1 MAKVNISTLI
11 ASLGFEDA
19 DVHVVKAPDA
29 DGVAEDLTEAEVVN
43 NKVSVKDIM
52 EEQAEGHCPDDIVK
66 VKEGGDFTS
75 SIEEHDETVEMSE
88 VETPAY
94 QEDVL
99 EEEGELAEDAF
110 SDLDTTEEGIAA
122 LESYREVLTGMHS
135 KGYEISPE
143 LSRVMQIGL
152 ESMHITDDAEF
163 VVSVEALP
171 SNDVSSTESTLDK
184 VIARLKKLWALA
196 KSIALKALEH
206 ANNFWNHLSTTTSGL
221 KKAVEKTKAALNANK
236 NKAAIEINNPSP
248 LLFVGSDP
256 TSYKNLT
263 DFQKILEVV
272 TSDYPTVIHDV
283 CGKIERELG
292 DFKAGTTGVTE
303 ETLTRF
309 GKAIPNA
316 ALKGLFGSMGT
327 TTSDGV
333 LAESKVF
340 LGGKALVIEAAGD
353 PGLIVR
359 SMGLESKLFDIRMVD
374 VKASVKAKISFK
386 PADAQE
392 ILASCIKL
400 IDAIDVGNEM
410 RKTAKEVQKQF
421 SKEVPK
427 REGDLD
433 AAFIAA
439 NLKARMMKDAIRMNV
454 QFVGFAVRVIK
465 AHITL
470 VHAFATQ
477 PAAK

>member
-1 MAKVNISTLI
+1 MAKVNINALI

-29 DGVAEDLTEAEVVN
+29 DGVAENVKDVDSNT
-43 NKVSVKDIM
+43 VSVKDIM
-52 EEQAEGHCPDDIVK
+52 EEQAEGHCPDDVVK

-75 SIEEHDETVEMSE
+75 STEEHGETVEMSE

-99 EEEGELAEDAF
+99 QEEGELAEDAF
-110 SDLDTTEEGIAA
+110 GDLDTTEEGIAA
-122 LESYREVLTGMHS
+122 LENYREVLVGMQS

-152 ESMHITDDAEF
+152 ESMHITDDVEF
-163 VVSVEALP
+163 VVSVED
-171 SNDVSSTESTLDK
+171 SDDVSSTESTLDK
-184 VIARLKKLWALA
+184 VIARLKKLWTLA
-196 KSIALKALEH
+196 KNIALKALEH

-221 KKAVEKTKAALNANK
+221 KKAVEKTKTALDANK
-236 NKAAIEINNPSP
+236 NKTAIEISSPSP
-248 LLFVGSDP
+248 LLFVGSDV
-256 TSYKNLT
+256 TSHKHLN
-263 DFQKILEVV
+263 DFQKVLEVV

-316 ALKGLFGSMGT
+316 ALKGLFGNMGET
-327 TTSDGV
+327 TVGEA

-340 LGGKALVIEAAGD
+340 LGGKALLIEAAGD
-353 PGLIVR
+353 PSLVVR
-359 SMGLESKLFDIRMVD
+359 SMGLESKLFDIRMFD
-374 VKASVKAKISFK
+374 LRASVKAKVTFS
-386 PADAQE
+386 PAEVQK
-392 ILASCIKL
+392 ILDSCVKL
-400 IDAIDVGNEM
+400 IDTIDVGNEM

-433 AAFIAA
+433 AKFIAA

-454 QFVGFAVRVIK
+454 QFVGYAVRVIK

-477 PAAK
+477 PDAK